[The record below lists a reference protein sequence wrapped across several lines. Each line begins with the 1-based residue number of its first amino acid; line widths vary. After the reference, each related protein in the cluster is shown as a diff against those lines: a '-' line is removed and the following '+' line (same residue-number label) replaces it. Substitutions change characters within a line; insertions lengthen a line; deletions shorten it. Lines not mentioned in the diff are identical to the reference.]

1 MSRLGRFRKLA
12 APVVAVVLG
21 LGLNAAQAGAAP
33 VVLNCGAVVTT
44 SVQLAADIGPC
55 HDHAIVVGADNITI
69 DLNGHQVFGEGG
81 MVVVHQASGVF
92 SDNHTGVVVTN
103 GTIHHMYHGVRIRR
117 GSHNLVT
124 NVTAR
129 DNAGGNGIV
138 FETSTDNVASFNTI
152 FRNSGFAGMATFN
165 TNSLP
170 GQSAARNTFTDNI
183 VYLNNSHGITIENG
197 TGHVVRRN
205 QIVRNA
211 RDGIGLFNGVSSILV
226 DANQLSQNGA
236 NGINVRAGANG
247 NTVRSNQVSRNGG
260 RGIQVSGESN
270 QIVANIAS
278 GNLLDLLDSHA
289 NCDANVW
296 SGNRFGTASPEC
308 ARS

>member
-1 MSRLGRFRKLA
+1 MSKLGRFRKLA
-12 APVVAVVLG
+12 APMVAVVVG
-21 LGLNAAQAGAAP
+21 VGLNAVQAGAAP
-33 VVLNCGAVVTT
+33 VVLGCGAVVTT

-55 HDHAIVVGADNITI
+55 HDHAIIVGADNITI

-81 MVVVHQASGVF
+81 TVVVHQASGVF

-124 NVTAR
+124 KITAR
-129 DNAGGNGIV
+129 DNAGGDGVV

-152 FRNSGFAGMATFN
+152 FGNSGFAGMATFN

-197 TGHVVRRN
+197 TGHIVRRN
-205 QIVRNA
+205 QVSTNA
-211 RDGIGLFNGVSSILV
+211 RDGISLFTGVSGILV
-226 DANQLSQNGA
+226 EANQVFANAG

-247 NTVRSNQVSRNGG
+247 NIVRANQVSRNAG
-260 RGIQVSGESN
+260 RGIQVSGQNN
-270 QIVANIAS
+270 QILTNVAS
-278 GNLLDLLDSHA
+278 GNLLDLLDSNA

-296 SGNRFGTASPEC
+296 SGNRFGSATPEC
-308 ARS
+308 TRG